1 MSIQPPV
8 ERLGDFEPAFTVLHA
23 PFCQA
28 DPETDGTNSDSFI
41 VVSLARRSVLIGGT
55 IYAGEIKKSVFSL
68 LNYLLPDR
76 DVLPMHCSETIAPKG
91 DTALFRSEERHVG
104 KE

>member
-1 MSIQPPV
+1 MFSQPPV

-28 DPETDGTNSDSFI
+28 DPETDGTNSESFI
-41 VVSLARRSVLIGGT
+41 VVSFARRIVLIGGT
-55 IYAGEIKKSVFSL
+55 IYAGEIKKSVFSI

-76 DVLPMHCSETIAPKG
+76 DVLPM
-91 DTALFRSEERHVG
+91 RSEEHTSELQSLMRISYAVLCL
-104 KE
+104 KKK